1 MAFLLC
7 LLGAKRLLADDAGE
21 KKEKRQAEDHAARLR
36 IEGLVA
42 VRGCVL
48 QELDFNPLKSISTVE
63 KRDPRRKKEKV

>member
-7 LLGAKRLLADDAGE
+7 LLGAKRLLAVDDAGE
-21 KKEKRQAEDHAARLR
+21 KKREETSRGSRRETAYR
-36 IEGLVA
+36 GVA